1 MDGCVVLPGVPVP
14 VPDDDGVEVWANAAA
29 EAIKVNAMI
38 FSVIRFMIFLNYLI
52 FYLLICY

>member
-52 FYLLICY
+52 FYLLI